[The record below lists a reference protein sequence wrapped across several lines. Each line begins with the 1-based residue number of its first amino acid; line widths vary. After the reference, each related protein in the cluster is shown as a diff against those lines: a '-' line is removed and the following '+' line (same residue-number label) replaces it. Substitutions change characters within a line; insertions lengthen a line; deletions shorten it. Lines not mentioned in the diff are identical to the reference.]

1 MINDMNINIREVE
14 YSKIAEV
21 KNEITRA
28 EIVLEDVPVS
38 LANALRRII
47 LSEIPNIG
55 FYEKDIKV
63 IENKSELHNEF
74 IAHRTSLLPIYRDPR
89 MKIVSRINKTT
100 GMRENVFDHESLIPI
115 FVLDEHNTD
124 DFAIG
129 SHYRDIF
136 SNQFRVFEKT
146 MKVID
151 KDEEDEEGKVV
162 EEVEDVQELDI
173 ANFFKPDYFTG
184 EHVHFYVLKTNPND
198 KMKGQKLHLEA
209 HPSVGVAKKHAS
221 YSPVAGVAFKYEED
235 TEEMKN
241 MIFERTIEQQN
252 IERTSKGLAL
262 LTENEIMQARRSF
275 DRLDAARVYKQ
286 NRDGECN
293 SISLT
298 IEPVCVYSPLQAF
311 MDSIY
316 VLELKLIDLMNGM
329 TITSDTIK
337 LNSQYKFRFE
347 NNQAVIELL
356 NQDHTI
362 GNLITDYMKRM
373 KIEHMTDFEENK
385 NGTLYKTPD
394 TLLEVASYRIEHPLQ
409 NILRFKLKMSM
420 GAIEKYADSYKDN
433 TWDEPT
439 RRKAPY
445 LMIFYKAMHL
455 IVHQLNELKTTFI
468 VGQSRKMEGTAAIL
482 NAVDKVEESAFRV
495 MDNNFVESFFY
506 EN

>member
-1 MINDMNINIREVE
+1 M
-14 YSKIAEV
+14 
-21 KNEITRA
+21 
-28 EIVLEDVPVS
+28 
-38 LANALRRII
+38 
-47 LSEIPNIG
+47 G
-55 FYEKDIKV
+55 
-63 IENKSELHNEF
+63 
-74 IAHRTSLLPIYRDPR
+74 
-89 MKIVSRINKTT
+89 
-100 GMRENVFDHESLIPI
+100 
-115 FVLDEHNTD
+115 
-124 DFAIG
+124 
-129 SHYRDIF
+129 
-136 SNQFRVFEKT
+136 
-146 MKVID
+146 
-151 KDEEDEEGKVV
+151 
-162 EEVEDVQELDI
+162 
-173 ANFFKPDYFTG
+173 
-184 EHVHFYVLKTNPND
+184 
-198 KMKGQKLHLEA
+198 
-209 HPSVGVAKKHAS
+209 
-221 YSPVAGVAFKYEED
+221 
-235 TEEMKN
+235 
-241 MIFERTIEQQN
+241 
-252 IERTSKGLAL
+252 
-262 LTENEIMQARRSF
+262 
-275 DRLDAARVYKQ
+275 
-286 NRDGECN
+286 
-293 SISLT
+293 
-298 IEPVCVYSPLQAF
+298 VYSPLQVF

-468 VGQSRKMEGTAAIL
+468 VGQSRKIEGTAAIL
-482 NAVDKVEESAFRV
+482 NVVDKVEESAFRV